1 MADTRGNLKNAQDER
16 ELTDAEE
23 YRRRIEALD
32 ERIQQLYD
40 ERHRIIE
47 IHRNRK
53 DGIHECAAHQEEERR
68 KHKGYGTREEESFRK
83 AEQEINQDVD
93 NLFGDS
99 RNKLKTIDERIQELE
114 VEDEKTRLRK
124 DWKQRVD
131 SIAEPVKEQR
141 SLVENVGRMPEDQY
155 TNIQSN
161 LPFLV
166 DNLIPDNLID
176 RLFSKGVFDDDD
188 LEKINKEKENGRRA
202 VVYQMLM
209 ILLKCG
215 ERAYE
220 LFIESLQEEGFIRAV
235 EILENVPQTNTGR
248 VRGRIP
254 QIEYDRLI
262 SHYNYLIHTI
272 DPRTL
277 STRLLT
283 NKVIDQDELE
293 QITNQKLEGRSDV
306 ARKLLNILMYC
317 GPGTLDIL
325 VRSLREE
332 GCAEIADQLESEK
345 PPPQESKL
353 FKPNEF
359 KNPKLMKAEE
369 NGKIMLEMIKA
380 NSYPETR
387 AYNEGCKILNN
398 NYILGVIGA
407 TGDGKTV
414 LSSMVASNFLEN
426 HPDFAPLVIKL
437 SDIDDISFSEN
448 RNMLLIMD
456 DILGRFDR
464 SNVNISTLQVNF
476 NNLYLHIKRRK
487 VALIYVIRDYI
498 YNDCN
503 HVRNIYDIFF
513 NEYCIFLHKE
523 SLCLNSQERAEIVK
537 YHSNNLQESD
547 IINITEN
554 TATSF
559 GFPSIVK
566 LLSKLLSTGKQVEI
580 FTFKSLNEFLSSNF
594 EMFWKEHKDKYA
606 CFLLAF
612 IFQPVSVKTL
622 QSGSSSDDQS
632 LVSRIQYDVCEN
644 FNMFQALEVFE
655 NWSESFYTRDENN
668 CFIFREFVDEAFLIH
683 MLPKFTDLAIKF
695 APFQL
700 LMEMIRT
707 ESDKR
712 TVTSKQCD
720 SIRIEFYPNLADR
733 FINEFRNCNFNVIF
747 HQAFLDERFLLTL
760 VKLAQYNDLMNHYTS
775 IPCGIVGDI
784 NDTGNFLHFICL
796 HGSST
801 CLKTVL
807 SPATETYLKS
817 ETENG
822 HNICDLVAISEVDA
836 IAKLDLLA
844 VNYKHL
850 FRNTMLHMAVQ
861 SKQLDV
867 VKHVLEY
874 NIFDITTLNR
884 NLQSV
889 LHSACFSIHD
899 APDIVEFLA
908 IIKGIDINTKDD
920 DGLTPLHYAVKSG
933 KTKTTALLLN
943 LKSDVNME
951 DKSGRLPI
959 HWGCCSNASLSDVD
973 KAKIVT
979 LLVNQGSDIN
989 HKDTDG
995 RTPILEALSNC
1006 QTETVEYL
1014 LSVECDVNIKD
1025 KKGTSVI
1032 QEACTNMKQHFTL
1045 INDLLKVVNFPVH
1058 EAVLWFEDV
1067 HKLDKFLDKNIDQIN
1082 SLNADGELPLHKACI
1097 SIYKPRE
1104 KAELLLYKG
1113 AHTNLNKHPN
1123 VCLFHSTVF
1132 RLAPISVM
1140 KFLVDIDFNFDII
1153 GDDGE
1158 TSLMC
1163 CCRSGVD
1170 QVEKVKFILTNRD
1183 TTRTKD
1189 GEGQGA
1195 LHYACLYSQ
1204 VECVK
1209 IMMDKGA
1216 NVNDIDV
1223 NGRSPLFRCIRSKVD
1238 RIKKMKLLFS
1248 RGADV
1253 NAVDKYGNTALY
1265 HGVLFNTPDCI
1276 RILIECGAN
1285 VNAVV
1290 KYGNT
1295 VLHDCAMHNTPE
1307 CIRILIECGA
1317 DVNAVNRDG
1326 RTALHYGVRYNTPE
1340 CMRILIE
1347 GRADVNAVDRYGN
1360 TALHGGVIGNTP
1372 DCIRILI
1379 EGGAN
1384 VNAVNHDGN
1393 TALHDGVK
1401 HNRKDC
1407 IRILIE
1413 GGADVNAVDHDGNT
1427 ALHHGVRHNSTECI
1441 RILIECGADVNAV
1454 GKYGETALHL
1464 GVRHNKTDCIRILIE
1479 CGADVNAVNHDGKT
1493 ALHHGVIDKTPD
1505 CMRILI
1511 EGRANVN
1518 AVDHDGNTALHHC
1531 IIEGNVTNLQ
1541 ILNELEVRVNMK
1553 NKDGNKPI
1561 YYCCET
1567 RTDPVEKLKLL
1578 LNAGAELN
1586 YWTKRK
1592 MRRHKKTSPELK
1604 QYLKTL

>member
-53 DGIHECAAHQEEERR
+53 DGIHERSAHQEEERR
-68 KHKGYGTREEESFRK
+68 KHKGYGTRIEESFRE

-114 VEDEKTRLRK
+114 DEKTRLTK

-141 SLVENVGRMPEDQY
+141 SLVKKVGRMPKDQY

-209 ILLKCG
+209 ILLECG

-235 EILENVPQTNTGR
+235 EILENVPQTYTGR
-248 VRGRIP
+248 VRGKIP

-262 SHYNYLIHTI
+262 PHYNYLIHTI
-272 DPRTL
+272 DPWTL

-283 NKVIDQDELE
+283 NKVIDQHELE

-306 ARKLLNILMYC
+306 ARKLLKILMYS
-317 GPGTLDIL
+317 GPGTLDKL
-325 VRSLREE
+325 VQSLREE

-369 NGKIMLEMIKA
+369 NGKIMLEMIKED
-380 NSYPETR
+380 SYPETR

-476 NNLYLHIKRRK
+476 NNLYLYIKRRK
-487 VALIYVIRDYI
+487 VALIYVLRDYI
-498 YNDCN
+498 YNDCK
-503 HVRNIYDIFF
+503 HVRKNIYGIFY

-537 YHSNNLQESD
+537 YHTNNLQESD
-547 IINITEN
+547 IINIMEN

-612 IFQPVSVKTL
+612 ILQPVSVKTL
-622 QSGSSSDDQS
+622 QSGSSSEVQS
-632 LVSRIQYDVCEN
+632 LVSRIQLDVFEN
-644 FNMFQALEVFE
+644 FKLIQALEVFE

-668 CFIFREFVDEAFLIH
+668 CFTFREFVDEAFLIH

-700 LMEMIRT
+700 LMEMMRT

-712 TVTSKQCD
+712 TVTSKKCD
-720 SIRIEFYPNLADR
+720 SITIEFYPNLADR
-733 FINEFRNCNFNVIF
+733 FINEFRNCNFDVIF
-747 HQAFLDERFLLTL
+747 HQAFLDECFLSTL
-760 VKLAQYNDLMNHYTS
+760 VKLPQYNDLMNHYTS

-784 NDTGNFLHFICL
+784 NDAGNFFHFICL

-817 ETENG
+817 ETANG

-874 NIFDITTLNR
+874 DIFDITTLNR
-884 NLQSV
+884 NRQSV
-889 LHSACFSIHD
+889 LHSTCFSIHD

-908 IIKGIDINTKDD
+908 IKGIDINTKDD
-920 DGLTPLHYAVKSG
+920 DDLTPLHYAVKSG

-1006 QTETVEYL
+1006 QTETAEYL

-1045 INDLLKVVNFPVH
+1045 INNLLKVVNFPVH

-1067 HKLDKFLDKNIDQIN
+1067 HKLDKFLDKNIDKIN

-1104 KAELLLYKG
+1104 KAELLFYKG

-1123 VCLFHSTVF
+1123 VRLFHSTVC
-1132 RLAPISVM
+1132 RLAPVSVM
-1140 KFLVDIDFNFDII
+1140 KFLVDIDFNFDIT

-1158 TSLMC
+1158 TSLMYC
-1163 CCRSGVD
+1163 CQSCVD

-1183 TTRTKD
+1183 YTHTKD
-1189 GEGQGA
+1189 NKGKGA

-1216 NVNDIDV
+1216 NVNDIDFYR
-1223 NGRSPLFRCIRSKVD
+1223 RSPLYHCIRSKVD
-1238 RIKKMKLLFS
+1238 RIKKMRLLFS
-1248 RGADV
+1248 RGADVNAVNNDGYTVLHDCAIDNTPECMRILIESGADV

-1265 HGVLFNTPDCI
+1265 YGALF
-1276 RILIECGAN
+1276 
-1285 VNAVV
+1285 
-1290 KYGNT
+1290 
-1295 VLHDCAMHNTPE
+1295 NTPE
-1307 CIRILIECGA
+1307 CIRILIESGA
-1317 DVNAVNRDG
+1317 DVNAVTKYGCTALHGGVRGNTPDCIRILKEGGANVNAVNRDG
-1326 RTALHYGVRYNTPE
+1326 YTALHLGVRYNTPD
-1340 CMRILIE
+1340 CIRMLIE
-1347 GRADVNAVDRYGN
+1347 SGADVNAVDRYGN
-1360 TALHGGVIGNTP
+1360 TALHGGVIDNTP
-1372 DCIRILI
+1372 
-1379 EGGAN
+1379 
-1384 VNAVNHDGN
+1384 
-1393 TALHDGVK
+1393 
-1401 HNRKDC
+1401 
-1407 IRILIE
+1407 
-1413 GGADVNAVDHDGNT
+1413 
-1427 ALHHGVRHNSTECI
+1427 ECM
-1441 RILIECGADVNAV
+1441 
-1454 GKYGETALHL
+1454 
-1464 GVRHNKTDCIRILIE
+1464 RILIE
-1479 CGADVNAVNHDGKT
+1479 CGADVNAVNRDGYT
-1493 ALHHGVIDKTPD
+1493 ALHDCARNNTPDCIRMLIESGADVNAVNKYGRTALQYGVIDNTPD
-1505 CMRILI
+1505 CVRILIESGADVNVVDHDGRTALQNCAIYNRTKCMRILT
-1511 EGRANVN
+1511 ESRADVN
-1518 AVDHDGNTALHHC
+1518 AVDRDGMTALHDF
-1531 IIEGNVTNLQ
+1531 IIEGNVRNLQ
-1541 ILNELEVRVNMK
+1541 KLIDSGVKVNIN

-1567 RTDPVEKLKLL
+1567 QTDPVEKLKLL

-1592 MRRHKKTSPELK
+1592 MRRHKEISPELK
-1604 QYLKTL
+1604 RYLKTL